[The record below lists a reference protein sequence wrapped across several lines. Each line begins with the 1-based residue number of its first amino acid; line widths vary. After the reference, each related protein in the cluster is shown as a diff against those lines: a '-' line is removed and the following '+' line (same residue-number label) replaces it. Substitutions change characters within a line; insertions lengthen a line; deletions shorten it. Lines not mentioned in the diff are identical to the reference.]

1 MKTDA
6 LITLDGASLNVSHAL
21 ANDVLR
27 AAEHARHARAENTHR
42 SYARAWEQWSTYA
55 HEHGACALP
64 ASPLVVAAY
73 IAHMDAEGLGTS
85 TIDVSLAAIVDRH
98 RAARLPLPTNDTVV
112 RDVRAGI
119 RARRGTRPQGKAALG
134 PFELQEMIDALPPDL
149 SGIRDRALLL
159 VGFGAALRRSELVAL
174 HAEHVTWHA
183 RGIVVLVARSKADQE
198 GRGVE
203 VPIHAAPGPLCP
215 VDALR
220 TWLHAASITTG
231 PIFRSVSRW
240 GRIGRAPLASRHVAE
255 VVKRAAR
262 RVGLDPR
269 SLAGHSLRAGFATT
283 AASVGAHMAEIA
295 RVTRHESDATLRR
308 YIRAGTMFDRDP
320 LRGVLVR

>member
-27 AAEHARHARAENTHR
+27 AAEHAQHARAENTHR
-42 SYARAWEQWSTYA
+42 SYVRAWEQWSTYA

-98 RAARLPLPTNDTVV
+98 RAARLPLPTNDPVV
-112 RDVRAGI
+112 RDVRGGI
-119 RARRGTRPQGKAALG
+119 RARRGTRPQCKAALG

-149 SGIRDRALLL
+149 SGMRDRALLL

-174 HAEHVTWHA
+174 RVEHVAWHA
-183 RGIVVLVARSKADQE
+183 RGIVVLIARSKGDQE
-198 GRGVE
+198 GRGIE

-215 VDALR
+215 VAALR
-220 TWLHAASITTG
+220 AWLDAAGIVNG
-231 PIFRSVSRW
+231 PVFRSVSRW
-240 GRIGRAPLASRHVAE
+240 RYVGRDALDARHVAE
-255 VVKRAAR
+255 VIKRSAK
-262 RVGLDPR
+262 RVGIDPR
-269 SLAGHSLRAGFATT
+269 VLAGHSLRAGFATT

-295 RVTRHESDATLRR
+295 RVTRHSSDGMLRR

>member
-1 MKTDA
+1 MTTNA
-6 LITLDGASLNVSHAL
+6 LVALDSASLTLPSTL
-21 ANDVLR
+21 ADDVLR
-27 AAEHARHARAENTHR
+27 AAEHAQHARADNTRR
-42 SYARAWEQWSTYA
+42 SYVRAWEQWSTYA

-85 TIDVSLAAIVDRH
+85 TIDVSLAAIVDHH
-98 RAARLPLPTNDTVV
+98 RAARFPLPTNDPVV

-119 RARRGTRPQGKAALG
+119 RARRGTRPRCKAALG

-149 SGIRDRALLL
+149 SGMRDRALIL

-174 HAEHVTWHA
+174 HVEHVAWHA
-183 RGIVVLVARSKADQE
+183 RGIIVLVARSKADQD

-203 VPIHAAPGPLCP
+203 VPIHAAPGSLCP
-215 VDALR
+215 VAALR
-220 TWLHAASITTG
+220 AWLDAARIIDG
-231 PIFRSVSRW
+231 PLFRSVSRW
-240 GRIGRAPLASRHVAE
+240 GHVGRDALHARHVAE
-255 VVKRAAR
+255 VVKRAAK

-283 AASVGAHMAEIA
+283 AASVGAHMGEIA
-295 RVTRHESDATLRR
+295 RVTRHNSDGMLRR

-320 LRGVLVR
+320 LRGILVR